1 MERKDILAIYDAGP
15 EAVVNVIE
23 QLIDTIAKLE
33 ERIKSLENQLN
44 KNSRNSSK
52 PPSTDAYAKT
62 KPTVKNRRQKSGKKA
77 GGQKGHTGSTL
88 RMVDNP
94 DETVIHNVEQCSNC
108 GISLKD
114 EDTIDYEKR
123 QIFDI
128 PPITLKTIEHQS
140 ERKSCPNCGQI
151 NKAKFPDGITQPTQ
165 YSPYI
170 RALAVYLHDYQLIP
184 YERSCELLSDVCG
197 CEISPAT
204 LIRAENECFGKL
216 ECFENESKTLLQQSH
231 AINCDE
237 TGSRINGV
245 RNWLHV
251 ASTDKLTYY
260 FVHRKRGYEAM
271 NDMNVLPDYNGVAVH
286 DFWKPYYKYE
296 CKHSLCNAHLLR
308 ELLGV
313 SDDKQQWTQKMD
325 DLLLE
330 IKKCVDETRDQSNC
344 LGVKQIRHFE
354 VMYNDITKMGLEEN
368 PPPLVVN
375 AQPKKRGRKKQTK
388 IKNLLDRFIEY
399 KGDILRFMHDFEV
412 PFDNNQAERD
422 VRMTKVQQK
431 ISGTFR
437 STQGAES
444 FCRIRGYI
452 STAKKNMISVIDA
465 IRDVFNG
472 NPFVPELSIA

>member
-1 MERKDILAIYDAGP
+1 
-15 EAVVNVIE
+15 
-23 QLIDTIAKLE
+23 
-33 ERIKSLENQLN
+33 
-44 KNSRNSSK
+44 
-52 PPSTDAYAKT
+52 
-62 KPTVKNRRQKSGKKA
+62 
-77 GGQKGHTGSTL
+77 
-88 RMVDNP
+88 MVDNP

-114 EDTIDYEKR
+114 EYTIYYEKR

-128 PPITLKTIEHQS
+128 PPITLKTIEHQA
-140 ERKSCPNCGQI
+140 ERTSSPNCGQI

-170 RALAVYLHDYQLIP
+170 RALAVYLHDSQLIP
-184 YERSCELLSDVCG
+184 YERRCELLSNVCG
-197 CEISPAT
+197 FEISPAT

-251 ASTDKLTYY
+251 ASTGKLTYY
-260 FVHRKRGYEAM
+260 FVHRKRGSEAM

-375 AQPKKRGRKKQTK
+375 AQPKKRGRKKQMK

-437 STQGAES
+437 STQGADY

-465 IRDVFNG
+465 IKAAFNG
-472 NPFVPELSIA
+472 NPFIPELSIA